1 MFIKNPD
8 RRKRG
13 KRKLNWNFYSPKE
26 SSLELTVWV
35 PLVWMAFFT
44 LFYFLEFFTPTN
56 RGLYLVGGWC
66 VVGGGGAY
74 FLVKFWL
81 FSKLFGS
88 CFKIVWALFLDSEG
102 PYLRVVSTQNIIWW
116 PPKSRFL
123 GEIYAIF
130 SKLVPVIWPFWGP
143 KKSFFGL
150 FESWFGVVQKLFR
163 HYFWP

>member
-1 MFIKNPD
+1 MVVDIM
-8 RRKRG
+8 
-13 KRKLNWNFYSPKE
+13 LLFYSPKE
-26 SSLELTVWV
+26 SLLSIVGSPWLEWLSF
-35 PLVWMAFFT
+35 PCFIGFS
-44 LFYFLEFFTPTN
+44 FFTPTN
-56 RGLYLVGGWC
+56 RGLYLVVGGWW
-66 VVGGGGAY
+66 GGGAY
-74 FLVKFWL
+74 FLVEFWL

-150 FESWFGVVQKLFR
+150 FESWFGDVQKLFGHR
-163 HYFWP
+163 FGP

>member
-1 MFIKNPD
+1 MFFFVDIY
-8 RRKRG
+8 
-13 KRKLNWNFYSPKE
+13 FIYSPKE

-35 PLVWMAFFT
+35 PLVRMLSLPCFIV
-44 LFYFLEFFTPTN
+44 LDFFTPTF
-56 RGLYLVGGWC
+56 RGLYLVGGGWWVV
-66 VVGGGGAY
+66 VVGVRV
-74 FLVKFWL
+74 FWVKFWL

-102 PYLRVVSTQNIIWW
+102 PYLRVASTQNIIWW

-150 FESWFGVVQKLFR
+150 F
-163 HYFWP
+163 